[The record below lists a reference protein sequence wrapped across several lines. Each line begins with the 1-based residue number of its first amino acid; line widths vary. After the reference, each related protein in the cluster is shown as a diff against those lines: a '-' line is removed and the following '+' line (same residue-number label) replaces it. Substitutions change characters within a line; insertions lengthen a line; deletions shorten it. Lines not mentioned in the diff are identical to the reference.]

1 MLLPLPVRS
10 LTKGR
15 IDFRE
20 FDFSKII
27 AQKGLLLRWSQ
38 SAPCP
43 CSSKTNEL
51 NLDLEYVG
59 AGDTSIDT
67 QYNPACVVCQ
77 GNGTIYHSP
86 QTVQGIVAS
95 AEGDYLNARFGGY
108 RDGMINITLEPEHLP
123 SFGDKF
129 EMLDSVMLY
138 QESLDDNGLDVLA
151 LRFPIV
157 PRTMTL
163 ATGDVTRGVMY
174 ATYSDA
180 ATRQASGIELVE
192 GVDFTVN
199 DGAVNWVNKPAGAG
213 KFSFN
218 YFMHPTYTCVAF
230 ANSMRDTHVR
240 RKSLTDNTVALP
252 VRVQCK
258 LEFLGGDNV

>member
-1 MLLPLPVRS
+1 MLLPLPERS

-15 IDFRE
+15 ADFRDN
-20 FDFSKII
+20 DFSKLI
-27 AQKGLLLRWSQ
+27 AQKGLYLRWSQ

-43 CSSKTNEL
+43 CSSRTNEL

-67 QYNPACVVCQ
+67 QYNPACPVCA

-86 QTVQGIVAS
+86 QTIQGVVTS

-108 RDGMINITLEPEHLP
+108 RDGVVNITVEPEHLP

-129 EMLDSVMLY
+129 EVLDSVMLY
-138 QESLDDNGLDVLA
+138 QESVDDNGLNTLA
-151 LRFPIV
+151 LRFPIT

-163 ATGDVTRGVMY
+163 ATGDVTAGVMY
-174 ATYSDA
+174 ATYSNS
-180 ATRQASGIELVE
+180 ATRQASGVELVE
-192 GVDFTVN
+192 GVDFNIV

-213 KFSFN
+213 KFSFS
-218 YFMHPTYTCVAF
+218 YFMHPTYTCIGF
-230 ANSMRDTHVR
+230 ANSMRDTHIR
-240 RKSLTDNTVALP
+240 RKSLTDRTVALP

-258 LEFLGGDNV
+258 LEFLGDDS